1 MILIDLHTLTKPCV
15 HNERRWWWGMHL
27 DSFWLYSYSL
37 LCTMR
42 IGSCQRKT
50 QKKWIHL
57 GESSKQTHCALWDLA
72 IWWRVFWL
80 AASAS
85 PHPSVKLGAKV
96 THKDAFVASSTARRI
111 LPTPDLSHHFRIWAL
126 HLLMAVLGSNSNHT
140 SKEMLTQEKI
150 WLGVAGLLYI

>member
-1 MILIDLHTLTKPCV
+1 MRSDFDWSSYFDQTLCAQWETVVVGDALGFILALQLKLIV
-15 HNERRWWWGMHL
+15 HYEDWKL
-27 DSFWLYSYSL
+27 PEKDA
-37 LCTMR
+37 
-42 IGSCQRKT
+42 
-50 QKKWIHL
+50 KKWIHL
-57 GESSKQTHCALWDLA
+57 GESIKQTHCALWDLA

-140 SKEMLTQEKI
+140 PKEILTQEKI
-150 WLGVAGLLYI
+150 WLGVAGLL